1 VDRNTKE
8 FQTACGAVA
17 PISLRVEIPGT
28 AAALSRKWDAAFVLI
43 GSDPRCDLCLEHRI
57 VSKFH
62 AYLQIIGGRIFC
74 IDLCSDSGTHW
85 ENGSEGSGWLDAENA
100 IGIGPFRIRL
110 AANEQARPG
119 GDSLLS
125 QILNPLQA
133 LPRINNS
140 LPYLLFDIER
150 GNQEA
155 VRWRMRQIVVL
166 LGSSPRCNICMGGS
180 NIEPFHCSLVR
191 TPSGTWL
198 VNFGGSTLL
207 NGESVS
213 CARLYHGD
221 RLQIGRFHLRAFYG
235 QPGTNSPLPGAALLA
250 TDSPARALEMQPENG
265 AGARNSQR
273 LLAAQSKPPALS
285 GPKAQLEKDSGVQPA
300 QHSLF
305 PQASS
310 LEWQPAVVND
320 PNLPVSAWMNG
331 VLAKG
336 GADASW
342 EGLPQALLLQLFT
355 QHQLLQQQVAQ
366 NQESMTLLCGLLGTL
381 LKDQRGGVRED
392 IEKLQ
397 KATHDLKAIQLE
409 LANQTA
415 ARPSEPAVNA
425 SPLPSETPSPPKPSS
440 VRGQKPSAGFAPKQ
454 PISNHTAVEN
464 PERNHAIL
472 IQRMAL
478 LQSEQ
483 QSTLQKLLKYLH
495 VRRPGSASKV

>member
-17 PISLRVEIPGT
+17 PISLRIEIPGT
-28 AAALSRKWDAAFVLI
+28 SAALSRKWDAAFVLI
-43 GSDPRCDLCLEHRI
+43 GSDPRCDLCLEHRV

-62 AYLQIIGGRIFC
+62 AYLQVIGGRLFC

-85 ENGSEGSGWLDAENA
+85 ENGSEGSGWLDAEKA
-100 IGIGPFRIRL
+100 VGIGPFRIRP
-110 AANEQARPG
+110 AVNEQARPG
-119 GDSLLS
+119 DSILS

-133 LPRINNS
+133 LTRINNP

-198 VNFGGSTLL
+198 VNLGGTTLL

-213 CARLYHGD
+213 YARLYHGD
-221 RLQIGRFHLRAFYG
+221 LLQIGRFHLRAFYG
-235 QPGTNSPLPGAALLA
+235 QAETNSPLPGTALLA
-250 TDSPARALEMQPENG
+250 TDSPALALETQPENG
-265 AGARNSQR
+265 ARVRKSQR
-273 LLAAQSKPPALS
+273 LLAAQSKPPALI
-285 GPKAQLEKDSGVQPA
+285 GPKAQREKDSGIQPA

-305 PQASS
+305 PRTSS
-310 LEWQPAVVND
+310 MELQTGVVND
-320 PNLPVSAWMNG
+320 PNPPVPAWMNA

-336 GADASW
+336 GTDVSW

-366 NQESMTLLCGLLGTL
+366 NQESMTLLCSLLGSL
-381 LKDQRGGVRED
+381 LKDQRGTVHED

-409 LANQTA
+409 LSNQTA
-415 ARPSEPAVNA
+415 AVPSEPVVNA
-425 SPLPSETPSPPKPSS
+425 SPFPPETPPPPKPSS
-440 VRGQKPSAGFAPKQ
+440 VRGQKPPAGFAPKQ
-454 PISNHTAVEN
+454 PISNHTAVDN

-495 VRRPGSASKV
+495 VKRPGPASKV